1 MANREHLNIAKS
13 GVSKWNA
20 WRKKDKSIKPNLR
33 NADLR
38 VKDFAGYDFSGVN
51 FRDADLS
58 WVNFEG
64 AIQEGVDLTDAF
76 LYEAH
81 LDDINF

>member
-1 MANREHLNIAKS
+1 MANRKHLNIAKS

-20 WRKKDKSIKPNLR
+20 WRKKNKSIKPNLS

-58 WVNFEG
+58 WVNFED
-64 AIQEGVDLTDAF
+64 AIG
-76 LYEAH
+76 Y
-81 LDDINF
+81 ISRSS